1 MYYVNKKE
9 LTAFPFD
16 LLYQTVTDAAA
27 TVKQGLLDEAL
38 ALHERAT
45 ERKIQALYANREE
58 SYEGNA
64 EEDFPFTPPDEDY
77 LLDQIRSAKEA
88 AFTNFA
94 EKYDIQGNAGWLLP
108 QYVAYLA
115 KMPITRLESGRI
127 DSEAYFQAFGKDDFH
142 KGLYTLGMYRTRGT
156 IVPKQYTPE
165 YRNYS
170 ALVPLLLMPHKKF
183 NGLSYSNWD
192 PEYLRRVVDPQLYE
206 AMTCGLDASE
216 YSKSELLNTR
226 NNCMIVKTGKTA
238 GSSRNPMTT
247 HKMYGLTAPLNQLP
261 WLAQVMLFQIW
272 AAHPSNRTELMVLDW
287 NNWDSM
293 PEPLIDTKV
302 LKVEAPKKTFQ
313 FKKATVDDWA

>member
-16 LLYQTVTDAAA
+16 MLYETVRDAGA
-27 TVKQGLLDEAL
+27 TVKQELLEEAL
-38 ALHERAT
+38 AIHEKAT
-45 ERKIQALYANREE
+45 ARKIEALYANRPD

-64 EEDFPFTPPDEDY
+64 EEDFPFNPPDEEY
-77 LLDQIRSAKEA
+77 LSDQMASAKEA

-94 EKYDIQGNAGWLLP
+94 EKYDLHGNAGWLLP
-108 QYVAYLA
+108 QYTAYLA
-115 KMPITRLESGRI
+115 KMPISKTENGKI
-127 DSEAYFQAFGKDDFH
+127 DSEAYFHSFGKDAFH
-142 KGLYTLGMYRTRGT
+142 RGLYTLGMYRVRGT
-156 IVPKQYTPE
+156 LVPKQYTAE

-183 NGLSYSNWD
+183 NSISYSAWD
-192 PEYLRRVVDPQLYE
+192 VDKLHRVVDPQLYQ

-216 YSKSELLNTR
+216 YPKTELLNTR

-247 HKMYGLTAPLNQLP
+247 HKMYGLGAPLNKLP

-272 AAHPSNRTELMVLDW
+272 AAHPSNRSELMVLDW
-287 NNWDSM
+287 NNWDVM

-302 LKVEAPKKTFQ
+302 LSSETPKKVFS